1 MPTSFG
7 NVAKEFLYQKTKY
20 SEPYSFISLM
30 GGLLDIIFFFLVVSA
45 NGEWETMLI
54 RVTA

>member
-20 SEPYSFISLM
+20 SEPYPFISLM
-30 GGLLDIIFFFLVVSA
+30 GGLLDIVFFLVVSA
-45 NGEWETMLI
+45 NGEWEAMLI
-54 RVTA
+54 RITA

>member
-20 SEPYSFISLM
+20 SEPYPFISLM